1 MDLVKKLRV
10 ISVILA
16 TSVTL
21 VSCATD
27 QAAKMRTDKK
37 TTVGVVGLGLGA
49 LVEYRPSA
57 GYGVDLAFQNG
68 SLGLPGRF
76 TFASLFEDS
85 IRELDETDLKTYTL
99 AGTFYPWQ
107 NSAFRVGAGLTSTT
121 GNLKFDAFAVDENS
135 ASQKVKY
142 SYSSNYLVIPVG
154 WNWIFESLG
163 GFTYGLSYDLMF
175 EISNSTSMK
184 DGGTAAIDTA
194 DRDAYLNEYKN
205 DRKRRVGGMLS
216 HIGWSF

>member
-1 MDLVKKLRV
+1 VVLKKNNSVAEVFLDLVKSLRV
-10 ISVILA
+10 FSATLC
-16 TSVTL
+16 TSVAL

-37 TTVGVVGLGLGA
+37 TTVGLVGLGQGA

-57 GYGVDLAFQNG
+57 AYGVDLAFQNG
-68 SLGLPGRF
+68 SLGLPGRLS
-76 TFASLFEDS
+76 FASLVEDT
-85 IRELDETDLKTYTL
+85 IRELDESDLKTYTL

-121 GNLKFDAFAVDENS
+121 GNLTFDAFTVDENS

-175 EISNSTSMK
+175 EISNSTSM
-184 DGGTAAIDTA
+184 TANAGCLTTGA
-194 DRDAYLNEYKN
+194 
-205 DRKRRVGGMLS
+205 
-216 HIGWSF
+216 